1 LATKKQK
8 AKVGLFLFVCF
19 GAIIGG
25 AVVLS
30 GLMREPGLHY
40 WLEFEDSILGLG
52 EGGLV
57 EYKGVPIG
65 RVQSIRVQENNNA
78 RVDITINPEKVTI
91 NEGVEAQLV
100 LYSFAAGT
108 MAISLTGGDPEAPE
122 LPPDSQIPAKSS
134 AFATISSQISD
145 LMEQLS
151 TIFAKIDTGFE
162 GMEEGALA
170 EIVVNVKDI
179 LAEGDGF
186 MRDTKDLVN
195 ESRDTIVG
203 LRDNAKNVMI
213 EFETLA
219 KEITALTTDVKRLVS
234 TTTSKMDGV
243 NVGETQAQVNRVL
256 ENIAELTDKLNK
268 TVEQV
273 DELSANA
280 VHEASNIEYTLR
292 QSLKEFT
299 EAFESANAL
308 MRELQRDPSSV
319 VRGKPIIKENLP

>member
-1 LATKKQK
+1 
-8 AKVGLFLFVCF
+8 
-19 GAIIGG
+19 
-25 AVVLS
+25 
-30 GLMREPGLHY
+30 
-40 WLEFEDSILGLG
+40 
-52 EGGLV
+52 
-57 EYKGVPIG
+57 
-65 RVQSIRVQENNNA
+65 
-78 RVDITINPEKVTI
+78 
-91 NEGVEAQLV
+91 
-100 LYSFAAGT
+100 
-108 MAISLTGGDPEAPE
+108 
-122 LPPDSQIPAKSS
+122 
-134 AFATISSQISD
+134 
-145 LMEQLS
+145 
-151 TIFAKIDTGFE
+151 
-162 GMEEGALA
+162 
-170 EIVVNVKDI
+170 
-179 LAEGDGF
+179 
-186 MRDTKDLVN
+186 
-195 ESRDTIVG
+195 
-203 LRDNAKNVMI
+203 MI

-280 VHEASNIEYTLR
+280 VHEARNIEYTLR